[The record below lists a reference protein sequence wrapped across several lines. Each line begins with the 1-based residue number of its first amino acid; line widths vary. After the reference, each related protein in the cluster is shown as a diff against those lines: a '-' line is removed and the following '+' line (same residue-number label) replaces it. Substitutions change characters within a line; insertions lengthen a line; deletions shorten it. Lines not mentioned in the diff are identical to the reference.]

1 MNEDEYALSKEI
13 RGYESDKKMTER
25 AVSAAQNKWKELL
38 NGEMGKDIKD
48 VMSGKKKVK
57 LTLKE
62 NISYRWRNIKE
73 RLKLKKGK

>member
-1 MNEDEYALSKEI
+1 MDKEQYELSREL
-13 RGYESDKKMTER
+13 RGYESDRKMTER
-25 AVSAAQNKWKELL
+25 AVSSVQNKWKELL

-62 NISYRWRNIKE
+62 NISYRWRSIKE